1 MKYLEQT
8 EWKKRPE
15 CLKCVT
21 HLVRHLQMRYLPR
34 FSRGSNIR
42 FLFPYKQSSN
52 QEEHFFNALSMFLKL
67 IFLGPPRKTGHAW
80 KHHRYD
86 AIDVTYVDVCWLLPR
101 TGNGMSN
108 LLKLVFDDERDG
120 KKIEWMIIQHLDE
133 RLFLARW
140 AFWHCPTEHLK
151 ILKPKNDSMNLSEL
165 RKMSIGWLWGS

>member
-1 MKYLEQT
+1 MWNTLSKRSE
-8 EWKKRPE
+8 KKGPNV
-15 CLKCVT
+15 LNVW
-21 HLVRHLQMRYLPR
+21 LNFQMRYLPR
-34 FSRGSNIR
+34 FSRGSNRR

-108 LLKLVFDDERDG
+108 LLKLFFDYERDG
-120 KKIEWMIIQHLDE
+120 KKIEWSFNISTNGRSGPVGHFDTA
-133 RLFLARW
+133 RLS
-140 AFWHCPTEHLK
+140 
-151 ILKPKNDSMNLSEL
+151 IL
-165 RKMSIGWLWGS
+165 RF